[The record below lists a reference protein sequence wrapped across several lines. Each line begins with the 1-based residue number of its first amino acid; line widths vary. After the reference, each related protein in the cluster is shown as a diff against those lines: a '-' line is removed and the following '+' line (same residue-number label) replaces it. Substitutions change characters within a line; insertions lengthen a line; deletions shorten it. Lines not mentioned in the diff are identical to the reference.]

1 MTDRLESSIEREACR
16 QIFQRL
22 GVRSKKLTS
31 GGERAYPDRIFW
43 FPRGQVAFVEFKRPG
58 ETASPLQAHNHEM
71 LRALGFRV
79 EVHDTVAG
87 AFEFVR
93 RVLKSV

>member
-1 MTDRLESSIEREACR
+1 MVLESQIEREACR

-31 GGERAYPDRIFW
+31 GGERSWCDRM
-43 FPRGQVAFVEFKRPG
+43 FVMPGARVCFCEFKRPG
-58 ETASPLQAHNHEM
+58 EVATPLQKHNHEM
-71 LRALGFRV
+71 LRALGFKV

>member
-1 MTDRLESSIEREACR
+1 MTDQLESSIEREACR

-22 GVRSKKLTS
+22 GARSKKLTS
-31 GGERAYPDRIFW
+31 GGERAWPDRQFF
-43 FPRGQVAFVEFKRPG
+43 FPGGRVAFVEFKRPG
-58 ETASPLQAHNHEM
+58 EVATPLQLHNHEM

-93 RVLKSV
+93 RCLKS

>member
-1 MTDRLESSIEREACR
+1 MSQVLESSIEREACR

-31 GGERAYPDRIFW
+31 GGERAYPDRAFW
-43 FPRGQVAFVEFKRPG
+43 IPGGRVAFCEFKRPG
-58 ETASPLQAHNHEM
+58 EVASPLQAHNHEM

-79 EVHDTVAG
+79 EVHDTVSG

-93 RVLKSV
+93 RCLKS